1 MRFEWCVAVA
11 CLTVGLAGQ
20 GAQAQSPGAVRPG
33 AYGGGFIEYMLGS
46 GAEARPVAQAP
57 VRYAS
62 GNRLADGRA
71 PVPETLARAALAP
84 QSGAYG
90 VAPEPRMLHSGD
102 RVPEER
108 FEPRALPPVVA
119 APARAPI
126 RLAALPSIPA
136 MEPAVETIAR
146 APDPRYARQVV
157 AFDGPQRPGTIVVDT
172 PGKFLYLVQPGHQAI
187 RYGIGVGRPGFAW
200 SGLKTI
206 SQKREWPDW
215 TPPQEMIR
223 RRPDLPRHMAG
234 GPGNPLGAR
243 ALYLGSSLYR
253 IHGTN
258 EPHTIGQNVSS
269 GCIRMM
275 NEDVI
280 DLYERTPVGTRVE
293 VL

>member
-1 MRFEWCVAVA
+1 MRFDRCVAAA
-11 CLTVGLAGQ
+11 CLAAGAGWAQ
-20 GAQAQSPGAVRPG
+20 AAQAQSPGGYAPG
-33 AYGGGFIEYMLGS
+33 AYGGGFIEYLLSDAPPPRGVMP
-46 GAEARPVAQAP
+46 ARAVRAP
-57 VRYAS
+57 
-62 GNRLADGRA
+62 LADDGVLPRHPA
-71 PVPETLARAALAP
+71 
-84 QSGAYG
+84 AYG
-90 VAPEPRMLHSGD
+90 YGGPGSPRLLRSGD
-102 RVPEER
+102 RVPMDPEPHVVEE
-108 FEPRALPPVVA
+108 PV
-119 APARAPI
+119 RAPV
-126 RLAALPSIPA
+126 RLAALPQA
-136 MEPAVETIAR
+136 RAVEPAVETIAR
-146 APDPRYARQVV
+146 APDPRYGRQVV
-157 AFDGPQRPGTIVVDT
+157 AYDGPQRPGTIVVDT
-172 PGKFLYLVQPGHQAI
+172 PAKFLYLVQPGGQAI

-200 SGLKTI
+200 SGLKTV

-215 TPPQEMIR
+215 TPPAEMLR

-280 DLYERTPVGTRVE
+280 DLYARTSVGTRVE